1 MPATLTQPLNSEFT
15 LQAKTFPQEATSDIV
30 WEVADA
36 KIVASLGGGKFR
48 ALKVGETTI
57 TARAKDAGGVT
68 AQCVVRV
75 PAPNVA
81 RIEMPANL
89 TQPLN
94 SEFAL
99 QAKTFPQ
106 EATSAIVW
114 EVADS
119 KVIESLGGGKFR
131 ALKVGET
138 TITARA
144 KDAGGAIAK
153 CVVRVPAPNMA
164 RIEMPA
170 TLTQPLNS
178 EFTLQAKTFPQEA
191 TSAIAWEVADAKIIK
206 SLGGGKFRALK
217 VGETT
222 ITARAQDA
230 GGAIAKCV
238 VRVPAPN
245 VARIEMPA
253 TLTQPLNSEFAL
265 TAKTFPQEATSAIEW
280 EVADSKI
287 VASLGGGKFRALKVG
302 ETTITAR
309 AKDAGGVTAQCVVR
323 VPAPNVA
330 HIEMPATL
338 TQPLN
343 SEFTLT
349 AKTFPKEATSAIV
362 WEVAD
367 SKIIKSLGGGKFRA
381 LKVGETTITARAQDA
396 GGAIAKCVVR
406 VPAPNV
412 ARIEMPATLTQPL
425 NSEFTLTAKTFPQ
438 EATSAIMWEV
448 ADSKVIKSLGGGKF
462 RALKVGETTI
472 IARAQDTDGV
482 TAKCVITVTAPT
494 AIVPQTIPLV
504 VHRNNTMLLIE
515 EAPAGLPV
523 VVYDLLGRKLA
534 SGRTNAPTTRLH
546 VEDSPLWIVIIG
558 NKIYRLKQ

>member
-119 KVIESLGGGKFR
+119 KIIKSLGGGKFR

-144 KDAGGAIAK
+144 KDAGGMTAQ
-153 CVVRVPAPNMA
+153 CVVRVPAPNVA